1 MSTLR
6 VRLTSVIIGGLFV
19 VAGLVSAGCTSPP
32 PPPPPPMQVTVSLP
46 LRQTITTYAEYTG
59 MTEAVESVEIRARV
73 EGYLESIH
81 FTPGTQVRQ
90 GDLLF
95 VIDPKPFEAKLAQAE
110 AELARQEAALKS
122 AEATLQRR
130 ELALSERAVSEIAV
144 IQSRADRDVVLAAIE
159 AAKAAIKTAQLDLS
173 YTSIRAPISGRISR
187 NLVDVGN
194 LVGATERTLLATI
207 VREDPIYV
215 YFNVSERDYLYYKKH
230 HGETQSPT
238 NPSPATPI
246 YLGLSDENG
255 YPHEGRVDYVGN
267 RIDASSGTIQVR
279 GVFTNPD
286 HLILPGLFARIRVPI
301 GTERDALLVPEP
313 ALGADQQGRYL
324 LLVNKDNVVEYR
336 PVRIGTKV
344 DGKCVIEEG
353 LAPDDRVIVS
363 GIQRALPGAKVEPK
377 ESTNTAAPASE
388 PAKTPDKES
397 KDV

>member
-1 MSTLR
+1 MRSIQVR
-6 VRLTSVIIGGLFV
+6 VVSILGGGLL
-19 VAGLVSAGCTSPP
+19 VAGLLLPGCKPEAPP
-32 PPPPPPMQVTVSLP
+32 VAPPQVTVSRP
-46 LRQTITTYAEYTG
+46 LKQAVTNFAEYTG
-59 MTEAVESVEIRARV
+59 ITEAVESVEIRARV
-73 EGYLESIH
+73 EGYLERIN
-81 FTPGTQVRQ
+81 FAPGSNVTQ

-110 AELARQEAALKS
+110 AELAREQAALKS

-144 IQSRADRDVVLAAIE
+144 IQARADRDVFLAAIE
-159 AAKAAIKTAQLDLS
+159 AAKAAIQTTRLDLS
-173 YTSIRAPISGRISR
+173 YATIRAPISGRISR

-207 VREDPIYV
+207 VKDDPIYV
-215 YFNVSERDYLYYKKH
+215 YFNVSERDYLYYQKH
-230 HGETQSPT
+230 HGEEVTAT
-238 NPSPATPI
+238 NPDAYPPM
-246 YLGLSDENG
+246 YLGLADDKG
-255 YPHEGRVDYVGN
+255 FPHEGRGDYVGN

-279 GVFTNPD
+279 GIFPNPD

-301 GTERDALLVPEP
+301 GTQQDALLVPEQ

-324 LLVNKDNVVEYR
+324 LVVNKDNVVEYR
-336 PVRIGTKV
+336 GVRIGTKV

-353 LAPDDRVIVS
+353 LNPDERVIIS

-377 ESTNTAAPASE
+377 ESTNTAAPGSE
-388 PAKTPDKES
+388 PAKTPAKEN